1 MDRAYPSGMQLTA
14 TRTSTSK
21 NGCAGYDEA
30 FISSYLGSEKDSY
43 NLRTPRSSRASRHLQ
58 YYSVAEDELAKI
70 FAGQMTAQEG
80 ADKIAAAWEKLTT
93 RSVATSRSRSTRP
106 RWACNGRDISIWA
119 AAALRRRPFCL
130 LGHLEEWAEPHVE
143 QR

>member
-1 MDRAYPSGMQLTA
+1 
-14 TRTSTSK
+14 
-21 NGCAGYDEA
+21 
-30 FISSYLGSEKDSY
+30 
-43 NLRTPRSSRASRHLQ
+43 
-58 YYSVAEDELAKI
+58 
-70 FAGQMTAQEG
+70 MTAQEG

-119 AAALRRRPFCL
+119 GGGVASPALLFTRTSR
-130 LGHLEEWAEPHVE
+130 EWAEPHVE